1 MMDVDRLNDL
11 AIIESW
17 HKNAAPWTIAIQAG
31 QIESR
36 QLITNAAIIQ
46 AIVDRSPQTILDI
59 GCGEGW
65 LVRALCDRG
74 VQAMG
79 VDVISSLIDRAKQA
93 ETGEF
98 HVASYAD
105 LAANKLQVSV
115 DAIVCNFSLLGQQS
129 VIDVFTATRSL
140 LNKDGYLIVQT
151 IHPVFGCGD
160 LPYRDEWRSG
170 SWAGFSDDFTDPA
183 PWYFRT
189 LSSWIDLFV
198 THGLQ
203 IIEIQEPIHPHTHKP
218 ASIIFI
224 SKICNQ

>member
-1 MMDVDRLNDL
+1 MDVDLLKDL
-11 AIIESW
+11 EIVESW
-17 HKNAAPWTIAIQAG
+17 HKNAAPWTIAIQTG

-46 AIVDRSPQTILDI
+46 AIADRSPETLLDI

-74 VQAMG
+74 IQATG

-93 ETGEF
+93 GAGEF
-98 HVASYAD
+98 YVASYAD

-129 VIDVFTATRSL
+129 VTDVFTATRSL
-140 LNKDGYLIVQT
+140 LNQHGYSIVQT

-160 LPYRDEWRSG
+160 LPYQDAWRSG

-198 THGLQ
+198 THGFQ
-203 IIEIQEPIHPHTHKP
+203 IIEIQEPIHPHTLKP
-218 ASIIFI
+218 ASIILI
-224 SKICNQ
+224 GRI